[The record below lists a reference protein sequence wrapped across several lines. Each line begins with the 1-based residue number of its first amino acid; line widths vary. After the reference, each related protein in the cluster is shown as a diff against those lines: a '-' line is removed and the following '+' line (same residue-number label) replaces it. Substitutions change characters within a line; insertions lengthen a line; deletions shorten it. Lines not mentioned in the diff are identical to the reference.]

1 MNPETQKNPVGADE
15 RPTTT
20 PVRSARRVRYV
31 GKHPRRFEEKY
42 KERDPQ
48 RYALEIAKIEAS
60 GKTLAGTHRPILV
73 QEILELLEL
82 EPGDTVADGTL
93 GFGGHARELLARIV
107 PGGRLLGFDVDPL
120 ELPRTVERLGALGF
134 GADVFMPVRSN
145 FAGLAAGLRAHGLAG
160 ADAIL
165 LDLGVSSMQLDDP
178 SRGFSFKADGP
189 LDLRFN
195 PTRGLTAADWLA
207 SVTETALAAAL
218 SENADEPAAGL
229 LAREIVAARATQP
242 ILRTRQLSGIINQV
256 LRDHR
261 LTQDKAEADARIRRI
276 FQAVRIE
283 VNDEFG
289 VLDALLRQLPL
300 CLFPGGRVAIL
311 TFHSGEDRRVKKA
324 FQEGLRNGLY
334 EVIAEGVTRPSSEE
348 IRANPRSASAKLRWA
363 QRAGDSLEIA

>member
-20 PVRSARRVRYV
+20 PVRSARRVRYG

-60 GKTLAGTHRPILV
+60 GKTLAGTHRPIRV

-178 SRGFSFKADGP
+178 SRGFCF
-189 LDLRFN
+189 
-195 PTRGLTAADWLA
+195 
-207 SVTETALAAAL
+207 
-218 SENADEPAAGL
+218 
-229 LAREIVAARATQP
+229 
-242 ILRTRQLSGIINQV
+242 
-256 LRDHR
+256 
-261 LTQDKAEADARIRRI
+261 
-276 FQAVRIE
+276 
-283 VNDEFG
+283 
-289 VLDALLRQLPL
+289 
-300 CLFPGGRVAIL
+300 
-311 TFHSGEDRRVKKA
+311 
-324 FQEGLRNGLY
+324 
-334 EVIAEGVTRPSSEE
+334 
-348 IRANPRSASAKLRWA
+348 
-363 QRAGDSLEIA
+363 